1 MLITEK
7 IEKIKKISVDFFKNL
22 RQFSLKFN
30 DPEAISKQLTV
41 LIQVLITEKIEKIK
55 KILRNFFKGL
65 RQYFLKF
72 NDPEA
77 ISKQLT
83 VLIKC

>member
-7 IEKIKKISVDFFKNL
+7 IEKIKKNSVDFLQSL

-41 LIQVLITEKIEKIK
+41 LI
-55 KILRNFFKGL
+55 
-65 RQYFLKF
+65 
-72 NDPEA
+72 
-77 ISKQLT
+77 
-83 VLIKC
+83 KC

>member
-7 IEKIKKISVDFFKNL
+7 IEKIKKNSVNFLKNL
-22 RQFSLKFN
+22 RQFSVKFN
-30 DPEAISKQLTV
+30 DPV
-41 LIQVLITEKIEKIK
+41 
-55 KILRNFFKGL
+55 
-65 RQYFLKF
+65 
-72 NDPEA
+72 A

>member
-1 MLITEK
+1 MLITEKIQKIKKNINDFFKGKQAINHLNKALITEK
-7 IEKIKKISVDFFKNL
+7 IEKIKKNSVNFFQSL
-22 RQFSLKFN
+22 RQFS
-30 DPEAISKQLTV
+30 V
-41 LIQVLITEKIEKIK
+41 
-55 KILRNFFKGL
+55 
-65 RQYFLKF
+65 KF

>member
-7 IEKIKKISVDFFKNL
+7 NEKIKKNSVDVFKSL
-22 RQFSLKFN
+22 RQFSF
-30 DPEAISKQLTV
+30 
-41 LIQVLITEKIEKIK
+41 
-55 KILRNFFKGL
+55 
-65 RQYFLKF
+65 KF

>member
-7 IEKIKKISVDFFKNL
+7 IEKIKKILTSIFLKVWGN
-22 RQFSLKFN
+22 FSLKFN
-30 DPEAISKQLTV
+30 DQ
-41 LIQVLITEKIEKIK
+41 
-55 KILRNFFKGL
+55 
-65 RQYFLKF
+65 
-72 NDPEA
+72 EA

>member
-1 MLITEK
+1 MLISEK
-7 IEKIKKISVDFFKNL
+7 IEKIKKNSVNFLKSL
-22 RQFSLKFN
+22 MQFSLK
-30 DPEAISKQLTV
+30 I
-41 LIQVLITEKIEKIK
+41 
-55 KILRNFFKGL
+55 
-65 RQYFLKF
+65 

>member
-7 IEKIKKISVDFFKNL
+7 IEKIKKNSVNSFKNL
-22 RQFSLKFN
+22 KQFFVKFN
-30 DPEAISKQLTV
+30 E
-41 LIQVLITEKIEKIK
+41 
-55 KILRNFFKGL
+55 
-65 RQYFLKF
+65 
-72 NDPEA
+72 PEA

>member
-1 MLITEK
+1 MLKSKE
-7 IEKIKKISVDFFKNL
+7 IEKRKKNSVDFYKNL
-22 RQFSLKFN
+22 RQFSF
-30 DPEAISKQLTV
+30 
-41 LIQVLITEKIEKIK
+41 
-55 KILRNFFKGL
+55 
-65 RQYFLKF
+65 KF

>member
-7 IEKIKKISVDFFKNL
+7 IEKIKKVYIDFFKSL

-30 DPEAISKQLTV
+30 DPEV
-41 LIQVLITEKIEKIK
+41 
-55 KILRNFFKGL
+55 
-65 RQYFLKF
+65 
-72 NDPEA
+72 

>member
-1 MLITEK
+1 MLISEK
-7 IEKIKKISVDFFKNL
+7 IQKIKKNSVGFFKSL
-22 RQFSLKFN
+22 SQFSF
-30 DPEAISKQLTV
+30 
-41 LIQVLITEKIEKIK
+41 
-55 KILRNFFKGL
+55 
-65 RQYFLKF
+65 KF

>member
-1 MLITEK
+1 MLKTEK
-7 IEKIKKISVDFFKNL
+7 IEKIKKNSVDFLKNL
-22 RQFSLKFN
+22 RQFSF
-30 DPEAISKQLTV
+30 
-41 LIQVLITEKIEKIK
+41 
-55 KILRNFFKGL
+55 
-65 RQYFLKF
+65 KF

>member
-7 IEKIKKISVDFFKNL
+7 IGKIKKNSVNLIKNL
-22 RQFSLKFN
+22 RQFS
-30 DPEAISKQLTV
+30 V
-41 LIQVLITEKIEKIK
+41 
-55 KILRNFFKGL
+55 
-65 RQYFLKF
+65 KF